1 MKSCFFLI
9 LFSISLT
16 CGAQTYYIVRHAE
29 KVVPAENQVMNLTDP
44 PLNRLGLDRARTL
57 RDSLADKHIGYI
69 FSTNYDRTRSTAL
82 PLSELSGV
90 EIKTYA
96 GMPDQAFI
104 DQLKSYDKNVLIVGH
119 SNTVDDIVNAL
130 VGEKVLSDLA
140 DSEYNNLYVITKT
153 EGKYILEKRKFGK

>member
-1 MKSCFFLI
+1 MKLTFFLI

-44 PLNRLGLDRARTL
+44 PLNRAGLDRAKVL

-69 FSTNYDRTRSTAL
+69 FSTNYERTRSTAL
-82 PLSELSGV
+82 PLSEMSGI
-90 EIKTYA
+90 EITTYSGSA
-96 GMPDQAFI
+96 DPAFI
-104 DQLKSYDKNVLIVGH
+104 DQLKSSDKNVLIVGH

-130 VGEKVLSDLA
+130 VGEKVLKDLD

-153 EGKYILEKRKFGK
+153 EGKYILEKRKYGR